1 MVSRF
6 VCEASFTVDSM
17 LRRNP
22 ISLIQKKAA
31 NDTAKTTQYNAERRA
46 RIGRRE
52 VSSEPPRNIQTRD
65 VFESASFAIRRPIF
79 SATSG

>member
-6 VCEASFTVDSM
+6 VREASFTVDSM
-17 LRRNP
+17 LRRKP

-31 NDTAKTTQYNAERRA
+31 NDTAKTTQYNAVRRA

-52 VSSEPPRNIQTRD
+52 VSSELRRNIQTRD
-65 VFESASFAIRRPIF
+65 VFESASFAFRRPIF
-79 SATSG
+79 SSTDG